1 MVRRGERGSDRER
14 VSRKE
19 IEYIEKL
26 IHMNR
31 VAKVVRGGRRFRF
44 SALVVVGDGKGNVGV
59 GSGKAREMP
68 QAVQKATEN
77 AKRSFIRISLYRG
90 RTLHHDVR
98 GHFGAG
104 RVVLRSATKGTGI
117 IAGGPM
123 RAIFEAAGIQ
133 DIVAKSVGSSNP
145 HNMAK
150 ATLDALTQ
158 IQSQKYI
165 ANKRK
170 FSISAVRIKK
180 DGRSQK
186 EQSVT
191 QEEAFQE
198 EESATQ
204 EEMSQEE
211 PSASQEEASQEEES
225 ATQESA
231 TQEESS
237 QEERSTTQEETSQ
250 EELSVSQ
257 EERHQQEP
265 S

>member
-19 IEYIEKL
+19 IEYVEKL

-133 DIVAKSVGSSNP
+133 DIVAKSIGSSNP

-170 FSISAVRIKK
+170 LSISAVRIKK
-180 DGRSQK
+180 DGRP
-186 EQSVT
+186 
-191 QEEAFQE
+191 QEEL
-198 EESATQ
+198 SVI
-204 EEMSQEE
+204 
-211 PSASQEEASQEEES
+211 QEEASQEEES
-225 ATQESA
+225 A
-231 TQEESS
+231 S
-237 QEERSTTQEETSQ
+237 QEEESASQEETSQ
-250 EELSVSQ
+250 EEASTEETSQEEASTEETSQ
-257 EERHQQEP
+257 EERSQPSQEEGYQQEP